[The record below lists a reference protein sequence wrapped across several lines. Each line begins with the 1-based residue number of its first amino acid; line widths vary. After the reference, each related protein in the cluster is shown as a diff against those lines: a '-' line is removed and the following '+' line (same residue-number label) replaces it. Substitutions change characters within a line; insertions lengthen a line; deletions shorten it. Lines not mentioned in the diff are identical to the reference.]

1 MSLVGNSFE
10 TPEEPR
16 TPLVAREASHL
27 E

>member
-1 MSLVGNSFE
+1 LIGNSFE